1 MTAQTESQR
10 AELVIHNHKRARGE
24 VHTWHVE
31 RAGEVLL
38 RDTTRRSPLA
48 GISKR
53 RQVAGAFGRLVVQT
67 PQGYRWE
74 LPCPFDP
81 REVAVRSPRFFRTR
95 EAALEGLA
103 AAAAAVEQALS
114 GAPCP

>member
-67 PQGYRWE
+67 P
-74 LPCPFDP
+74 
-81 REVAVRSPRFFRTR
+81 V
-95 EAALEGLA
+95 A
-103 AAAAAVEQALS
+103 AAPATAFWIIQAMYCGGS
-114 GAPCP
+114 K